1 MRPAR
6 RHAASATMALES
18 ALPALP
24 ARPPVRPH
32 ARRPRPHARMR
43 RRRAVLG
50 RTQYTLA
57 DAGGRAHAGMKSLRP
72 LRTHKHTH
80 THASAPAPA
89 PAPPARADHLAP
101 FAPHAPAP
109 THAPALA
116 PATVEGM
123 GRIVVHRGLLGTPA
137 PPCVQPPPPP
147 PAEAAA
153 RHRAVARWLAGD
165 EDDTHESA
173 PPPPP
178 TDLLHPMVAKA
189 LRERSRRSRLPHAHT
204 RDLWIA
210 SDGRRVCRRAP
221 LRTTRVAC
229 TMRTLAE
236 SGITPALGCRCGFRD
251 EHMDL
256 VQCDGCRLWL
266 HLACVGVSS
275 VHQFGDGEWLCDD
288 CHEATSA
295 LGRLPPAAAAPR
307 RGGLSTTLALA
318 PPTPERRSGVR
329 THARTPSP
337 PPLDLAFST
346 PSRARARPA
355 MWTPS
360 QLSVGTPCSAVR
372 IDTPLDLWTT
382 PQRAL
387 LGRNTDDDESPWPES
402 PVLATRAG
410 AGGGTEPWSSP
421 PPLCAHDSS
430 SLMSSSPFPA
440 TPTGPREHRSAQAG
454 YVMNMR
460 MNSADEGSDD
470 DGDDDD
476 DDHPHHHHHPHHP
489 RKHTGA
495 ALLPPLAADGIV

>member
-1 MRPAR
+1 
-6 RHAASATMALES
+6 MALES
-18 ALPALP
+18 ARPP
-24 ARPPVRPH
+24 ARPP
-32 ARRPRPHARMR
+32 ARRPRMRPR
-43 RRRAVLG
+43 RRRTVLG

-72 LRTHKHTH
+72 LRTR
-80 THASAPAPA
+80 
-89 PAPPARADHLAP
+89 APPP
-101 FAPHAPAP
+101 APHAPHAP
-109 THAPALA
+109 HARADPLAAFASDTHAPALA

-123 GRIVVHRGLLGTPA
+123 GRIVVHRGLLGAPA
-137 PPCVQPPPPP
+137 PPRVQPPPPT

-153 RHRAVARWLAGD
+153 RRRAVARWLDGD
-165 EDDTHESA
+165 DDVHECT
-173 PPPPP
+173 PPA
-178 TDLLHPMVAKA
+178 DILHPMVAKA

-210 SDGRRVCRRAP
+210 SDGRRVSRRWP

-229 TMRTLAE
+229 TMRTLTE

-295 LGRLPPAAAAPR
+295 LGRLPPAGPR

-318 PPTPERRSGVR
+318 PPTPECRSGVR

-360 QLSVGTPCSAVR
+360 QLSVSTPCSAVR
-372 IDTPLDLWTT
+372 IDTPLDLWAT

-387 LGRNTDDDESPWPES
+387 LGQSADDDESPWPES

-410 AGGGTEPWSSP
+410 GSDAWSSP

-430 SLMSSSPFPA
+430 SLVSSSPFPA
-440 TPTGPREHRSAQAG
+440 TPTGPREQRSAQTG

-460 MNSADEGSDD
+460 MNSAD
-470 DGDDDD
+470 DDDD
-476 DDHPHHHHHPHHP
+476 DCAP